1 MPATGAERRG
11 VGPAGGRRLARWST
25 VSSRRLI
32 LASGSAGRLALL
44 LAAGIAPEVRVSG
57 VAEDG
62 FHPGRPEEMAAGLAR
77 RKAEAVAGAGPTGG
91 ALVLGC
97 DSVLELDGRAHGK
110 PVDASAA
117 AAQWRRMR
125 GRSGVLH
132 TGHVLLDTASGQ
144 AAEGVAG
151 TVVTFAA
158 VTDAEI
164 DAYVATDEPLRVAG
178 SFTLDGRSAPFV
190 ERVTGDPSNVIGLSL
205 PLLRTLVAR
214 LGVTVMD
221 LWS

>member
-1 MPATGAERRG
+1 MAT
-11 VGPAGGRRLARWST
+11 VGGGRVARWST

-32 LASGSAGRLALL
+32 LASASAGRLRLL
-44 LAAGIAPEVRVSG
+44 RAAGIDPEVRVSG
-57 VAEDG
+57 VAECG
-62 FHPGRPEEMAAGLAR
+62 FDPARPRAMAAGLAR
-77 RKAEAVAGAGPTGG
+77 RKAEAVAGSGPTGG

-110 PVDASAA
+110 PADAA
-117 AAQWRRMR
+117 AATAQWRRMR
-125 GRSGVLH
+125 ARSGVLH
-132 TGHVLLDTASGQ
+132 TGHFLLDTSSGE
-144 AAEGVAG
+144 ATEGVVA
-151 TVVTFAA
+151 TIVTFAS

-164 DAYVATDEPLRVAG
+164 DAYVATGEPLRVAG
-178 SFTLDGRSAPFV
+178 GFTLDGRSAPFV

-205 PLLRTLVAR
+205 PLLRVLLAR